1 LTKRAERVSGEGAGV
16 EGLMVQPWR
25 KWGHD
30 FLYVNDA
37 AGSTLGYFDRNTG
50 LLHVADRRNRAAVL
64 AALAPQVGDKLLMM
78 RQTKVAV

>member
-1 LTKRAERVSGEGAGV
+1 
-16 EGLMVQPWR
+16 MVQPWR